1 MKQQFITPSALGI
14 LLLLCF
20 LLLLSTSMRGTSMST
35 VAPPSA
41 GGPGVTEM
49 SYTYG
54 LPTMLRIDTQ
64 GPTEDAQRRTDVQVY
79 WGTIA
84 AMLAIGWSLAMPI
97 GRWVSGYVRRD
108 GEFAGPLH
116 TGWSHPAAIV
126 GYVLTASAVVAA
138 IAGVVFQRTF
148 GSGVT
153 LAEVIFGFFM
163 LLLIFG
169 VPATL
174 LVMVVRRWRHRGRVT
189 QRGFAVEMVAAQV

>member
-1 MKQQFITPSALGI
+1 MKRQFIKPSALGV

-20 LLLLSTSMRGTSMST
+20 LLLLSTSLRGTSMST

-41 GGPGVTEM
+41 GSPGVTEM

-84 AMLAIGWSLAMPI
+84 AVLAIGWSLAMPI

-108 GEFAGPLH
+108 GEFAGPRH

-126 GYVLTASAVVAA
+126 GA

-163 LLLIFG
+163 LLLILG

-174 LVMVVRRWRHRGRVT
+174 LVMVVRRWRHRGRVA